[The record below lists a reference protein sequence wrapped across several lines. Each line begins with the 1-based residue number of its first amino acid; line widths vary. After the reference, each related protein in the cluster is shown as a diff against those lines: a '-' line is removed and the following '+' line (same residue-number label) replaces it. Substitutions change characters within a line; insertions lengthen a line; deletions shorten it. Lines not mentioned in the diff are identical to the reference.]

1 MKRNIKHP
9 GTPLSEGELKSIK
22 GGDGAARCMPMPAS
36 CDPATINDCCVPAL
50 KPCAAIKEQ
59 ICKDIW
65 PLI

>member
-1 MKRNIKHP
+1 MTNNNRA
-9 GTPLSEGELKSIK
+9 GTPLSVAEMKGIK
-22 GGDGAARCMPMPAS
+22 GGDGTQRCMPMPAS
-36 CDPATINDCCVPAL
+36 CDPATITNCCIPAL